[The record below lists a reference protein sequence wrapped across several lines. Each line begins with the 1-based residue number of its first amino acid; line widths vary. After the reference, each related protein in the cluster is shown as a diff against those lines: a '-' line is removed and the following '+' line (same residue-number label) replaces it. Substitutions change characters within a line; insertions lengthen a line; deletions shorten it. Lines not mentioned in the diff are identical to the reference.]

1 MKKNEIITKVTSA
14 VNTATIKVKKHSPE
28 ILIVAGVV
36 GTVASAVMASKATT
50 KLSTVLEEH
59 KKDVNAVHECS
70 ENEEIKADY
79 SQEDAKKDLT
89 IIYAQ
94 TGVKLVKLYAPA
106 IALGALSITSIVASN
121 NILRKRNVALAAAYA
136 TVDKSFKEYR
146 NRVVERFGEQ
156 VDKEL
161 KYDIKAKKFEETVK
175 DPETGKEKKVKSTVN
190 VANADSGYA
199 RFFDETCKGYEKD
212 TQYNLLMLRGQQ
224 QYANDLL
231 HARGY
236 VFLNDVYDMLGIDRT
251 KEGQIVGWVYNKNNE
266 VGDNFVDFGIL
277 ETNRETEDGSYE
289 PAILLD
295 FNVDGNILDLI

>member
-1 MKKNEIITKVTSA
+1 MDSEKIIGCICGMVGLFGIGYAIGASSKLKSVSDAVNKSVDSIIADGKVDIPKEMINETIQNNVKEMVETTSA

-36 GTVASAVMASKATT
+36 GTVASAVMACKATT

-199 RFFDETCKGYEKD
+199 IDLRTVLNYVIDLD
-212 TQYNLLMLRGQQ
+212 TRTDMTALL
-224 QYANDLL
+224 
-231 HARGY
+231 
-236 VFLNDVYDMLGIDRT
+236 
-251 KEGQIVGWVYNKNNE
+251 
-266 VGDNFVDFGIL
+266 
-277 ETNRETEDGSYE
+277 
-289 PAILLD
+289 
-295 FNVDGNILDLI
+295 

>member
-1 MKKNEIITKVTSA
+1 MKKNEIIAKVTSA

-28 ILIVAGVV
+28 ILVVAGVV
-36 GTVASAVMASKATT
+36 GTVASAVMACKATT

-59 KKDVNAVHECS
+59 KKDVDAVHECS

-94 TGVKLVKLYAPA
+94 TGVKLIKLYAPA
-106 IALGALSITSIVASN
+106 IALGALSITSIVTSN

-199 RFFDETCKGYEKD
+199 RFFDETCNGY
-212 TQYNLLMLRGQQ
+212 
-224 QYANDLL
+224 
-231 HARGY
+231 
-236 VFLNDVYDMLGIDRT
+236 
-251 KEGQIVGWVYNKNNE
+251 
-266 VGDNFVDFGIL
+266 
-277 ETNRETEDGSYE
+277 
-289 PAILLD
+289 
-295 FNVDGNILDLI
+295 

>member
-1 MKKNEIITKVTSA
+1 MNKNEIITKVTTA

-36 GTVASAVMASKATT
+36 GTVASAVMACKATT

-59 KKDVNAVHECS
+59 KKDVDAVHKCS
-70 ENEEIKADY
+70 EDEDLKADY
-79 SQEDAKKDLT
+79 SQDDAKKDLT

-94 TGVKLVKLYAPA
+94 TGVKLVRLYAPA
-106 IALGALSITSIVASN
+106 IALGALSLTGIVASN

-146 NRVVERFGEQ
+146 HRVIDRFGEQ

-175 DPETGKEKKVKSTVN
+175 DPETGKDKKIKSTVN
-190 VANADSGYA
+190 IANACSGYA
-199 RFFDETCKGYEKD
+199 RFFDETCAGYEKD
-212 TQYNLLMLRGQQ
+212 TQYNLCMLRGQE

-231 HARGY
+231 HARGH
-236 VFLNDVYDMLGIDRT
+236 VFLNDVYDMLGIERT
-251 KEGQIVGWVYNKNNE
+251 KEGQIVGWVYNKNNDI
-266 VGDNFVDFGIL
+266 GDNYVDFGIL